1 MKDKVFWDSNLW
13 IYLFTKSENPED
25 ERKKQHLETMLR
37 GHPRLVSSVQVL
49 NKVANALMKKYAFHE
64 SDVREFL
71 EKILMLTENQSLT
84 SEYSL
89 KALNLKSRY
98 QLGWYDSIIVTAAL
112 ESGCNHLYSEDM
124 NDGLV
129 IEKSL
134 IITNPFMIQS

>member
-1 MKDKVFWDSNLW
+1 
-13 IYLFTKSENPED
+13 
-25 ERKKQHLETMLR
+25 
-37 GHPRLVSSVQVL
+37 
-49 NKVANALMKKYAFHE
+49 MKKYAFHE